1 LKYSF
6 SSNIKNLSTKL
17 KSNIF
22 GQDHIIDEVIDI
34 LKINYSGLG
43 DDKKPIGSFLFVGST
58 GVGKTELAIQLSK
71 ELKLNFKRFD
81 MSEYSEKHSV
91 KNFIGGDAGLVGYED
106 GGLLTNYVDEFPKS
120 VILFDEIEK
129 AHSDVMNIFLQ
140 ILDYG
145 HLTSTKGNEV
155 FFNDSIII
163 FTSNLGVPNYQV
175 SRTVGF
181 FPNTVIEEDYD
192 NDLESFLKPEFR
204 GRLDS
209 ILTFKPLNNA
219 MISSIIDKNINELS
233 NKLKNL
239 NITITL
245 SDELKKHI
253 INNLSLENLGA
264 RSVAKIIRDKIKTKI
279 ANVIINEDV
288 PKNANIYFSLEKQTN
303 DFILE
308 IKNIPNNSKS
318 IFEVKNYSFFKNAI
332 EAQEYAKANPL
343 VTITRS
349 PCGNGYVVKELEIIN
364 GGCV

>member
-1 LKYSF
+1 LQYSF

-22 GQDHIIDEVIDI
+22 GQDHVIDEVTNI

-71 ELKLNFKRFD
+71 QLKLNFKRFD
-81 MSEYSEKHSV
+81 MSEFSDRHSV
-91 KNFIGGDAGLVGYED
+91 KNFIGGDAGLVGHED
-106 GGLLTNYVDEFPKS
+106 GGLLTNYMNEFPKS

-155 FFNDSIII
+155 FFHDSIII
-163 FTSNLGVPNYQV
+163 FTSNLGSNYQI
-175 SRTVGF
+175 SRTMGF
-181 FPNTVIEEDYD
+181 FPDFVIEEDYD

-253 INNLSLENLGA
+253 INKLSLENLGA

-279 ANVIINEDV
+279 ANAIINENV
-288 PKNANIYFSLEKQTN
+288 TQNANIFFSLEKQTN
-303 DFILE
+303 EF
-308 IKNIPNNSKS
+308 
-318 IFEVKNYSFFKNAI
+318 IFEIRNISNNTKSLFNIEDNNFFKNAI
-332 EAQEYAKANPL
+332 EAQEYAKANPN

-349 PCGNGYVVKELEIIN
+349 PCGNGYIVKE
-364 GGCV
+364 

>member
-6 SSNIKNLSTKL
+6 NSNIKNLSTKL

-22 GQDHIIDEVIDI
+22 GQDHVIDEVTNI

-71 ELKLNFKRFD
+71 QLKLNFKRFD
-81 MSEYSEKHSV
+81 MSEFSDRHSV
-91 KNFIGGDAGLVGYED
+91 KNFIGGDAGLVGHED
-106 GGLLTNYVDEFPKS
+106 GGLLTNYMNEFPKS

-145 HLTSTKGNEV
+145 HLTSTKGSEV
-155 FFNDSIII
+155 FFHDSIII
-163 FTSNLGVPNYQV
+163 FTSNLGSNYQV
-175 SRTVGF
+175 SRTMGF
-181 FPNTVIEEDYD
+181 FPDFVIEEDYD

-245 SDELKKHI
+245 SNELKKHI
-253 INNLSLENLGA
+253 INKLSLDNLGA

-288 PKNANIYFSLEKQTN
+288 PQNANIFFSLEKQTN
-303 DFILE
+303 EFILE

-318 IFEVKNYSFFKNAI
+318 ILEVKNYSFFKNAI
-332 EAQEYAKANPL
+332 EAQEYAKANPH

-349 PCGNGYVVKELEIIN
+349 PCGNGYIVKE
-364 GGCV
+364 